1 MNSKLVGA
9 SLALSLILTSAALA
23 DAQSFAGA
31 EPAARM
37 GAFGGAVAI
46 AGDQVLIGEANNA
59 ITPGAVW
66 VFTKSAQGSWTQ
78 TGKVTMEGADAADG
92 FGAAI
97 AVDGSTLI
105 ATTTGGRAFV
115 FERSGES
122 WSQVGELMPDSL
134 GDRDQFGAQVSLSG
148 NQAFVAAIGQN
159 NRRGAVYVYTREGS
173 DWSLTTKLTG
183 SDLKAGAQ
191 FGTAIS
197 ILGESLMI
205 GAPMQDGA
213 TGAVYAF
220 QQEGSSWTET
230 SKFVADGAARND
242 RFGSAIAQYSGN
254 RVLVGSPRAA
264 GQAGSVAAFASNEDG
279 SGWDEI
285 ARLSPFDMPQRAS
298 FGASLAVTEQSIFV
312 GAPFVNFQGRAYLF
326 ERNEMGAIDRVRAIT
341 TSDVAQGDLFATT
354 VTATED
360 LAVFGMVNADGG
372 AGAVSIWERGPDGW
386 MENGEYFVDE
396 ESLAPIV
403 AEQVDC
409 EENAA
414 NVFGCD
420 EVDLVSFLPI
430 KAIGGVRG
438 TRLNDVWGWTD
449 PDTNHEYA
457 LVGRTDGTSFVD
469 VTDAANPRFLGDL
482 PLTEGAQA
490 SSWRDIK
497 VYNNHAYIVADNAA
511 NHGMQVFDLTR
522 LRDVEEPQVFEADGL
537 YDRIA
542 SAHNIVI
549 NEESGFGYSVGSSS
563 GGETCGGGLHMID
576 LRDAKNP
583 TFAGCFQDMA
593 TGRAGTGYS
602 HDAQCVNYRGPDAD
616 YEGKEICFGSNE
628 TALSIADVS
637 DKSAPVAISN
647 AAYPNVAYA
656 HQGWLTED
664 HRFFYMNDEGDEAA
678 GSTPNTRTLVWD
690 VTDLDDPQL
699 LKEHMGE
706 STSIDHNLYV
716 KDNLMYQSNYTSGLR
731 ILDVSDPENPVE
743 VGHFDTSPWDE
754 DEATFNGSWSNYP
767 FFESGTIVVTSI
779 GEGLFFLKK
788 STRTVF

>member
-1 MNSKLVGA
+1 MNSKFAGV
-9 SLALSLILTSAALA
+9 SLALTLALSAVGPLE
-23 DAQSFAGA
+23 AQSFASA
-31 EPAARM
+31 ETTVRM
-37 GAFGGAVAI
+37 GAFGAAIAI
-46 AGDQVLIGEANNA
+46 AGDQILVGEAQNS

-66 VFTKSAQGSWTQ
+66 IFTRTPEGLWAQTD
-78 TGKVTMEGADAADG
+78 KVTMDGADAADG

-97 AVDGSTLI
+97 AVDGSTMI
-105 ATTTGGRAFV
+105 ATTTGGRALV
-115 FERSGES
+115 FERTGAS
-122 WSQVGELMPDSL
+122 WAQVGELMPDSL
-134 GDRDQFGAQVSLSG
+134 GDRDQFGAQLALVG
-148 NQAFVAAIGQN
+148 DQAFVAAIGQN
-159 NRRGAVYVYTREGS
+159 NRRGAVYAYTREGGAWTMTS
-173 DWSLTTKLTG
+173 KLSG
-183 SDLKAGAQ
+183 SDIKAGAQ
-191 FGTAIS
+191 FGSALS
-197 ILGESLMI
+197 FLGESLLV

-220 QQEGSSWTET
+220 RNDGSGWAEDA
-230 SKFVADGAARND
+230 KFVADGSERND
-242 RFGSAIAQYSGN
+242 RFGSAIAQYSNG
-254 RVLVGSPRAA
+254 RVLVGAPRAS
-264 GQAGSVAAFASNEDG
+264 GQAGSVVAFRQDPEEG
-279 SGWDEI
+279 GWEEI
-285 ARLSPFDMPQRAS
+285 ARLSPFDLPDRAS

-326 ERNEMGAIDRVRAIT
+326 ERDEAGSIDRVRSIT
-341 TSDVAQGDLFATT
+341 TVDVGQGDLFATT
-354 VTATED
+354 VVATDD

-372 AGAVSIWERGPDGW
+372 AGAISIWERGSEGW
-386 MENGEYFVDE
+386 TENGEYFVDE
-396 ESLAPIV
+396 ESLPAIL

-414 NVFGCD
+414 NIFGCD

-430 KAIGGVRG
+430 KAIGGSRG
-438 TRLNDVWGWTD
+438 TQLNDVWGWTD
-449 PDTNHEYA
+449 PETNREYA

-469 VTDAANPRFLGDL
+469 VTDATNPKFLGDL
-482 PLTEGAQA
+482 PLTEGSQP

-522 LRDVEEPQVFEADGL
+522 LRSVDEPETFEADGL

-616 YEGKEICFGSNE
+616 YAGREVCFGSNE
-628 TALSIADVS
+628 TALSIADVT
-637 DKSAPVAISN
+637 DKAAPVAISN

-699 LKEHMGE
+699 LKEHLGV

-743 VGHFDTSPWDE
+743 VGFFDTSPWDN
-754 DEATFNGSWSNYP
+754 DEASFNGSWSNYP
-767 FFESGTIVVTSI
+767 FFDSGTIVVTSI

-788 STRTVF
+788 KVRTVF